1 MENIIQNLTSLL
13 TPASIVAIKDSNN
26 PEHQF
31 LASRI
36 NNAEREAIAVVS
48 PTNLD
53 ELKTLLVYSA
63 EQPFSLFNLLSP
75 GEIGTA
81 AIPSKGD
88 VVVIDLQKMNSILE
102 VNQKDAYALI
112 EPGVTYGQLNKHLE
126 DNNIPFV
133 VDVEKGAQQSVLGS
147 ICNRNFG
154 YTPYGDQL
162 MMQCGMEVMLA
173 DGSLVRTG
181 MGAMPKSNTWQL
193 FKYGYGPY
201 MDGLFTQSNMG
212 IVTKIGLWLMPKPPA
227 YKPFMLQLP
236 NDAAMEQAVEILR
249 SLKINMLVPNTV
261 VIASAESEVMQFI
274 DGGLSSKFDNNT
286 AEKHQLGRWNIY
298 GALYGIPGNVD
309 VVWGAVEGALGQL
322 SGAKFL
328 LKDDTA
334 SHLIWAQREKSMLGQ
349 FNQRSADLDDHA
361 SINLHFASPIEGK
374 DALAMQAIIS
384 KSKVRDLKLINQL
397 ALTWRTLFSQ
407 INITY
412 PKQSAD
418 KFASAK
424 QLANELIQQ
433 FAEQGYSVSFA
444 DADMQDSVDETRDAG
459 LKSLNKRVKKAL
471 DPQHN
476 FG

>member
-1 MENIIQNLTSLL
+1 VENIIQNLTNLL
-13 TPASIVAIKDSNN
+13 TPASIVPVKGSNN
-26 PEHQF
+26 PDYQF

-36 NNAEREAIAVVS
+36 NNAERDVVAVAS
-48 PTNLD
+48 PANLD
-53 ELKTLLVYSA
+53 ELKALLVFSA
-63 EQPFSLFNLLSP
+63 EQAFSLFNLLSP

-88 VVVIDLQKMNSILE
+88 IVVIDLQKMNSILDI
-102 VNQKDAYALI
+102 NQKDAYALI
-112 EPGVTYGQLNKHLE
+112 EPGVSYGQLNKHLE

-133 VDVEKGAQQSVLGS
+133 VDYEKNAQQSVLGS

-236 NDAAMEQAVEILR
+236 NDSALEQAVEILR

-274 DGGLSSKFDNNT
+274 DGGLSSTFDNNT
-286 AEKHQLGRWNIY
+286 AEKHQLGTWNIY
-298 GALYGIPGNVD
+298 GALYGIAGNVD
-309 VVWGAVEGALGQL
+309 VVWGAVEGSLGQIA
-322 SGAKFL
+322 GAKFL
-328 LKDDTA
+328 LIDDTA
-334 SHLIWAQREKSMLGQ
+334 NHPIWAQREKAMLGQ
-349 FNQRSADLDDHA
+349 FNKRSADLDSHA

-374 DALAMQAIIS
+374 DALAMQSIIS
-384 KSKVRDLKLINQL
+384 ESNAGDLKLINQL

-407 INITY
+407 INISY

-433 FAEQGYSVSFA
+433 FTVQGYAVSFA
-444 DADMQDSVDETRDAG
+444 DADIQDSVDGTRHTG
-459 LKSLNKRVKKAL
+459 LKTLNQRVKKAL
-471 DPQHN
+471 DPLQN

>member
-1 MENIIQNLTSLL
+1 VEKIISKLTSLL
-13 TPASIVAIKDSNN
+13 SAASIIAIQDNDTSDY
-26 PEHQF
+26 QF
-31 LASRI
+31 LADRI
-36 NNAEREAIAVVS
+36 NNDKRNILAAVIPNTV
-48 PTNLD
+48 D
-53 ELKTLLVYSA
+53 ELQKLLAFSVD
-63 EQPFSLFNLLSP
+63 QDFSLFNLLSP

-81 AIPSKGD
+81 PIPISGD
-88 VVVIDLQKMNSILE
+88 IVVIDLQRMNNIIE
-102 VNQKDAYALI
+102 INQKDAYALI
-112 EPGVTYGQLNKHLE
+112 EPGVSYGQLNKHLE
-126 DNNIPFV
+126 DNNIPFA
-133 VDVEKGAQQSVLGS
+133 VDVEKSAQQSVLGS

-274 DGGLSSKFDNNT
+274 DGGLSATFDNST
-286 AEKHQLGRWNIY
+286 AEKHQLGTWNIY

-309 VVWGAVEGALGQL
+309 VVWGAVNGALGQID
-322 SGAKFL
+322 GAKFL
-328 LKDDTA
+328 LKEDTTK
-334 SHLIWAQREKSMLGQ
+334 HPIWAQREKIMLGK
-349 FNQRSADLDDHA
+349 FNKRNSELDNSAV
-361 SINLHFASPIEGK
+361 INLHFASPIEGK
-374 DALAMQAIIS
+374 DALAMQAIINS
-384 KSKVRDLKLINQL
+384 HSGEQNVISQL
-397 ALTWRTLFSQ
+397 ALTWRTMFAQLS
-407 INITY
+407 ITY
-412 PKQSAD
+412 GKDQLSAAKKLADTLIKAFGEQS
-418 KFASAK
+418 
-424 QLANELIQQ
+424 
-433 FAEQGYSVSFA
+433 YSVSQS
-444 DADMQDSVDETRDAG
+444 DADLQDSVDETRHPG
-459 LKSLNKRVKKAL
+459 LKTLNQRVKKAL